1 MMIYPMMLMLKGG
14 FRETKSHGGKKQQK
28 QKQQVLVSDC
38 DAWSGCTS
46 KLLVAFSEAEMFG
59 NVWKMCAKYVKSV
72 ETE

>member
-1 MMIYPMMLMLKGG
+1 MIYPMMLMLKGG

-46 KLLVAFSEAEMFG
+46 KLLVAFSEAEMCG
-59 NVWKMCAKYVKSV
+59 KCVQSM
-72 ETE
+72 

>member
-1 MMIYPMMLMLKGG
+1 MIYPMMLMLKGG
-14 FRETKSHGGKKQQK
+14 FRETKSHGGKKQK

-46 KLLVAFSEAEMFG
+46 KLLVAFSEAEMCG